1 MAEPAT
7 ETVNAGALRRTPGPT
22 AFRLPGTGSV
32 AAKPRAALR
41 QASYLKRRSVDARPG
56 HGRGV
61 VERASYRSVVAG
73 RRYDWLVSRCLCEIY
88 RILRETV
95 IRSGLS
101 GINSPQRDAKC
112 WIVAE
117 NRRAIADK

>member
-7 ETVNAGALRRTPGPT
+7 ETVNAGALRRTPAPT
-22 AFRLPGTGSV
+22 SFRLPGTGSV

-61 VERASYRSVVAG
+61 RRPRHTDRLLPVDDMIGWSLDACARTIGSCAKPSSVPV
-73 RRYDWLVSRCLCEIY
+73 CLE
-88 RILRETV
+88 
-95 IRSGLS
+95 
-101 GINSPQRDAKC
+101 
-112 WIVAE
+112 
-117 NRRAIADK
+117 